1 MPLSVGSTPTTANI
15 QECSICYEP
24 FDGTEV
30 ITPCGHLYCKTC
42 IENFFIQPVRD
53 ATQLSDEQV
62 QAGCRSCPMCRAV
75 LQPGQVFRSKA
86 IFRPKDPTP
95 EAEEDAEE
103 EEDLKP
109 TVAEGSDRKG
119 KKRMVS
125 RVVVSEPRAAA
136 DCYS

>member
-1 MPLSVGSTPTTANI
+1 MLRDWFGAGRSARSADS

-30 ITPCGHLYCKTC
+30 ITPCGHLFCKTC
-42 IENFFIQPVRD
+42 IENFFVQPVRD

-62 QAGCRSCPMCRAV
+62 QAGCRSCPMCRSV
-75 LQPGQVFRSKA
+75 LQPGQVFRSIA

-95 EAEEDAEE
+95 EAEEEVE

-109 TVAEGSDRKG
+109 EVAEGSDRKG

-125 RVVVSEPRAAA
+125 AWSLVQL
-136 DCYS
+136 C